1 MVSGLFHSPRR
12 GAFHRSLTVL
22 VHYRSLAVFSL
33 GLWSARLPAR
43 FRVSGG
49 THVLRHVRRSG
60 STLRG
65 SHPLRR
71 PVPAAFRCPE
81 LARERSAARSPQ
93 PSNPRTASPAGC
105 TAARVWA
112 PPRSLAATRG
122 ILSFPRGTEMFQF
135 PRFPPESENSGPA
148 SCTRGVAPF
157 GDPRITGCQL
167 LPGAFRRV
175 ATSFIGRQRQGIHH
189 ALIIA
194 TFSSRPELHT
204 FAWTRSRPSP
214 SSHRLPDLS
223 CLAGG
228 TSLFR
233 TRGGVRGQDRGNRS
247 FSFFSQSLHTR
258 HRARPARWVHRHSCT
273 QPVFVVQDP
282 AQPPVSQ
289 RKACRTPDDPGHGR
303 SHQVVP
309 AWHVVNVHSG
319 GAGSRP
325 VARPRPPSTGGAAGT
340 RTPDPRRAKAVLSQ
354 LSYDPR
360 SALPLPRPA
369 ATGLACALPNSTP
382 APPPA
387 VGGRAW
393 TRTRG
398 LGLIRAAL

>member
-1 MVSGLFHSPRR
+1 MHAGGCPIRRPPDHRMPAPPRGVSPR
-12 GAFHRSLTVL
+12 GHVLHRPPTPRHPPCAHHRDVL
-22 VHYRSLAVFSL
+22 V
-33 GLWSARLPAR
+33 PAR
-43 FRVSGG
+43 
-49 THVLRHVRRSG
+49 TPHVRMD
-60 STLRG
+60 
-65 SHPLRR
+65 
-71 PVPAAFRCPE
+71 PVPAVAFIS
-81 LARERSAARSPQ
+81 SA
-93 PSNPRTASPAGC
+93 PR
-105 TAARVWA
+105 
-112 PPRSLAATRG
+112 
-122 ILSFPRGTEMFQF
+122 
-135 PRFPPESENSGPA
+135 
-148 SCTRGVAPF
+148 
-157 GDPRITGCQL
+157 
-167 LPGAFRRV
+167 RR
-175 ATSFIGRQRQGIHH
+175 
-189 ALIIA
+189 
-194 TFSSRPELHT
+194 
-204 FAWTRSRPSP
+204 
-214 SSHRLPDLS
+214 RLRACAS

-233 TRGGVRGQDRGNRS
+233 TKEASAGRTGETGSVI
-247 FSFFSQSLHTR
+247 SQSLHTR

>member
-1 MVSGLFHSPRR
+1 MPAPPRGVSPR
-12 GAFHRSLTVL
+12 GHVLHRPPTPRHPPCAHHRDVL
-22 VHYRSLAVFSL
+22 V
-33 GLWSARLPAR
+33 PAR
-43 FRVSGG
+43 
-49 THVLRHVRRSG
+49 TPHVRMD
-60 STLRG
+60 
-65 SHPLRR
+65 
-71 PVPAAFRCPE
+71 PVPAVAFIS
-81 LARERSAARSPQ
+81 SA
-93 PSNPRTASPAGC
+93 
-105 TAARVWA
+105 
-112 PPRSLAATRG
+112 PRS
-122 ILSFPRGTEMFQF
+122 
-135 PRFPPESENSGPA
+135 
-148 SCTRGVAPF
+148 V
-157 GDPRITGCQL
+157 
-167 LPGAFRRV
+167 LPG
-175 ATSFIGRQRQGIHH
+175 GGN
-189 ALIIA
+189 
-194 TFSSRPELHT
+194 
-204 FAWTRSRPSP
+204 
-214 SSHRLPDLS
+214 LPLES
-223 CLAGG
+223 K
-228 TSLFR
+228 
-233 TRGGVRGQDRGNRS
+233 GGVRGQDRGNRS
-247 FSFFSQSLHTR
+247 FKFFSQSLHTH

-289 RKACRTPDDPGHGR
+289 RKARRTPDDPGHGR